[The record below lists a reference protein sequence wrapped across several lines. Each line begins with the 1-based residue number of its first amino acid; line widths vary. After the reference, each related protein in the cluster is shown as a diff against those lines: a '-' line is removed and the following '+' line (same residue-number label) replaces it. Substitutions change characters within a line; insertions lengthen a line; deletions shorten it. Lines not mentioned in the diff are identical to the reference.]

1 MLLSPPTTYDDR
13 VPIYDID
20 LWDNPKETV
29 DSRHA
34 KGQKVVCY
42 FSAGTWESWR
52 PDADQFPD
60 EVLGNKLEKW
70 SRGPNVER
78 WLDIR
83 ADVVRAVMRARIAK
97 AQEKGCDAV
106 DPDNVDI
113 HDNDNGFS
121 LSADNSL
128 DYVQWLI
135 TESHSRG
142 MAFGLKNA
150 PGLLPSV
157 MTNIQ
162 FAVNEECVQK
172 KDCFLYESFVTAGKP
187 VLHIEYPKGDDSNND
202 PVPGELMVG
211 ACAFMRSH
219 RFSTLIKNMDLDEWV
234 QHCQTGGSSG
244 GNITLSWGY
253 GVNGG
258 TLTLA

>member
-1 MLLSPPTTYDDR
+1 M
-13 VPIYDID
+13 
-20 LWDNPKETV
+20 

-60 EVLGNKLEKW
+60 EVLGNRLGKW

-83 ADVVRAVMRARIAK
+83 ADVVRAAMRARIAK

-121 LSADNSL
+121 LSADDSL
-128 DYVQWLI
+128 NYVQWLI

-150 PGLLPSV
+150 PDLLTSV

-172 KDCFLYESFVTAGKP
+172 KDCFLYERLVTAGKP

-234 QHCQTGGSSG
+234 QHCQAVGSSG
-244 GNITLSWGY
+244 GNTTLSWGY
-253 GVNGG
+253 RVNGG
-258 TLTLA
+258 TLALA